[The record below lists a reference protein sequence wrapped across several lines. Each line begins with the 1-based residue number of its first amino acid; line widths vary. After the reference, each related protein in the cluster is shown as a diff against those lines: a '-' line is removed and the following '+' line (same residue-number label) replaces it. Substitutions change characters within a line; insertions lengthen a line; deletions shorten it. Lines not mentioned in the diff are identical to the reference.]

1 MAKIHFAVMQKRL
14 TELMDEIDRNDWS
27 TWGTSEEPRGPMFD
41 QRIREKDNLIKR
53 YEDLTLRL
61 IYKATDGMYASPSV
75 MYGGNFAGILPDME
89 DWLDHL
95 KISAAKD
102 VEALTPSDYSPWRP
116 DRPYKTLDDQIATF
130 EKIIP
135 MLTRASKIWNT
146 IYK

>member
-14 TELMDEIDRNDWS
+14 AELMDEIDRNDWS

-41 QRIREKDNLIKR
+41 QRIREKDDLIKS
-53 YEDLTLRL
+53 YENLTLRL
-61 IYKATDGMYASPSV
+61 IYKATDKMYALPSQY
-75 MYGGNFAGILPDME
+75 YGGNFKSLLAELE

-102 VEALTPSDYSPWRP
+102 VGDLTPSDYWRP
-116 DRPYKTLDDQIATF
+116 DRPYKTLNDQIATF
-130 EKIIP
+130 EAIIP
-135 MLTRASKIWNT
+135 MLTRASKIWDI

>member
-27 TWGTSEEPRGPMFD
+27 IWGTSEEARGPM
-41 QRIREKDNLIKR
+41 RAKDDLIKR

-61 IYKATDGMYASPSV
+61 IYKATDGMYALPSQY
-75 MYGGNFAGILPDME
+75 YGGNFKSLLTELE

-102 VEALTPSDYSPWRP
+102 VEDLTPSDYWRP
-116 DRPYKTLDDQIATF
+116 DRPYKTFNDQIATF
-130 EKIIP
+130 EAIIP
-135 MLTRASKIWNT
+135 ILTRASKIWNT